1 MNRVA
6 IVTGASIGIGHG
18 SATRLA
24 REFSAVAS
32 IARTE
37 ATLTEAAEV
46 VRSACAVPP
55 IFASELRS
63 PTAAFKVVKNHP
75 R

>member
-6 IVTGASIGIGHG
+6 IVTGASPDIGR
-18 SATRLA
+18 SAAARLA
-24 REFSAVAS
+24 RDFSAVAS

-37 ATLTEAAEV
+37 ATLNGAAKV

-55 IFASELRS
+55 IFASELRA
-63 PTAAFKVVKNHP
+63 PTAAFEVVKNHP